1 MSEPARILTVCT
13 GNVCRSPYIE
23 RRLQH
28 ELDRAWGPGAV
39 EVSSAGTGALVDAA
53 MDPDALSRLGAAG
66 GAGEDFRARAITREL
81 VADAQLVIVATRDHR
96 GAVSRLYP
104 RALSRIHALRDLAQ
118 LAEGVADDELP
129 GRTSARAWLDEV
141 VPLIAS
147 KRGLRPPLE
156 PREADVVDPF
166 RQGRDVFDTMSTQVE
181 DALPQVLR
189 VLGAGAGA
197 GAGSR

>member
-1 MSEPARILTVCT
+1 MTPAARILTVCT

-23 RRLQH
+23 RRLQR
-28 ELDRAWGPGAV
+28 ELDLAWGPGAI
-39 EVSSAGTGALVDAA
+39 EVSSAGTGALVDAG
-53 MDPDALSRLGAAG
+53 MEPDALSRLTGAG

-81 VADAQLVIVATRDHR
+81 VADSQLIVVATRDHR

-104 RALSRIHALRDLAQ
+104 RALARTHTLRDLAH
-118 LAEGVADDELP
+118 LAAGVGDDELP
-129 GRTSARAWLDEV
+129 PRASAREWLDQV

-147 KRGLRPPLE
+147 QRGLRPPLE
-156 PREADVVDPF
+156 PREADVIDPF
-166 RQGRDVFDTMSTQVE
+166 RQGREVFDTMSIQVE

-197 GAGSR
+197 GSR

>member
-53 MDPDALSRLGAAG
+53 MEPDALSRLGVAG

-81 VADAQLVIVATRDHR
+81 VSDAQLVIVATRDHR
-96 GAVSRLYP
+96 GDVSRLYP

-141 VPLIAS
+141 VSLIAS

>member
-53 MDPDALSRLGAAG
+53 MEPDALSRLGVAG

-81 VADAQLVIVATRDHR
+81 VSDAQLVIVATRDHR
-96 GAVSRLYP
+96 GTVSRLYP

-156 PREADVVDPF
+156 PRDADVVDPF